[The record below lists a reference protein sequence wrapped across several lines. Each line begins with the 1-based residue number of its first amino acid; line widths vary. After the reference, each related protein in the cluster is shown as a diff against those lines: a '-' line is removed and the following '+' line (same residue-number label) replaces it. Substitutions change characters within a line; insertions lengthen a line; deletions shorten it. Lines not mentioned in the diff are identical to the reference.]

1 MTKARTLA
9 DITIPSGTPVG
20 TTDTQTLT
28 NKTIAFGSNTLT
40 DVVGVT
46 ATQTLTNKTLTAPT
60 IASANLTTALTV
72 AGASGTSG
80 QVLTSGGS
88 GAAPTWA
95 SVSSGNFGTDLSFQ
109 DYSLTLSSGITT
121 YAEETIIMQAVS
133 LDGTSELMVLHGS
146 ASAHAVVFNTST
158 NTFGT
163 PVLVR
168 TASLG
173 SSAQNVGLAKVS
185 STSVLVCSLPSSNT
199 GLETVV
205 LTISGS
211 TITVGTPVSTT
222 LAAASSLISPNTRL
236 VTVGSSYVLNYYN
249 TTGTA
254 PKFRAITVSGSTPS
268 IGSELA
274 YAGGTTANMHH
285 SYAQSASILL
295 SFSVTTSTTVFVLPI
310 TVSGTTLTAGT
321 AATVSTTG
329 NSIVTGALSNSRYA
343 LCYINTTGRGAV
355 VSVAGTTA
363 SISTAGTTFT
373 VSSFAPQMQVFGN
386 QAFIRGGQ
394 STAENTN
401 VITDTSGT
409 ATLGTNLLQGVGCF
423 FVGYLSTSKVLLSN
437 ATSGDSDYYQY
448 GISSGSPVLEKS
460 FQNVS
465 NSSVVSTN
473 GIARYGRPLSGPPQ
487 SAGGYAISL
496 RTSAGKIAT
505 AFSST
510 YPFTN
515 SIDGTNPP
523 KIQQSAN
530 PFSAYNDGI
539 SEAVAWGI
547 PTSIAAS
554 TTAVQIRKVTLA

>member
-1 MTKARTLA
+1 
-9 DITIPSGTPVG
+9 
-20 TTDTQTLT
+20 
-28 NKTIAFGSNTLT
+28 
-40 DVVGVT
+40 
-46 ATQTLTNKTLTAPT
+46 
-60 IASANLTTALTV
+60 
-72 AGASGTSG
+72 
-80 QVLTSGGS
+80 
-88 GAAPTWA
+88 
-95 SVSSGNFGTDLSFQ
+95 
-109 DYSLTLSSGITT
+109 
-121 YAEETIIMQAVS
+121 
-133 LDGTSELMVLHGS
+133 
-146 ASAHAVVFNTST
+146 
-158 NTFGT
+158 
-163 PVLVR
+163 
-168 TASLG
+168 
-173 SSAQNVGLAKVS
+173 
-185 STSVLVCSLPSSNT
+185 
-199 GLETVV
+199 
-205 LTISGS
+205 
-211 TITVGTPVSTT
+211 
-222 LAAASSLISPNTRL
+222 
-236 VTVGSSYVLNYYN
+236 
-249 TTGTA
+249 
-254 PKFRAITVSGSTPS
+254 
-268 IGSELA
+268 
-274 YAGGTTANMHH
+274 MHH

-394 STAENTN
+394 ATNENTN

-473 GIARYGRPLSGPPQ
+473 GIARYSRPLSGPPQ
-487 SAGGYAISL
+487 SASGAAFSL

>member
-163 PVLVR
+163 PVLLR
-168 TASLG
+168 TTNLDN
-173 SSAQNVGLAKVS
+173 QNNIALAKIS
-185 STSVLVCSLPSSNT
+185 STEVLVCSLPGSNT
-199 GLETVV
+199 GLQTVV

-254 PKFRAITVSGSTPS
+254 PKFRAITVSGSTPTV
-268 IGSELA
+268 GSELA
-274 YAGGTTANMHH
+274 YAGGTVAAMHH

-394 STAENTN
+394 ATNENTN

-473 GIARYGRPLSGPPQ
+473 GIARYSRPLSGPPQ
-487 SAGGYAISL
+487 SASGAAFSL